1 MKLKVIYLSYLLNR
15 FPNPSDMSGMD
26 GSVEE
31 INGTE
36 VSSESFLRFSPT
48 SVSTGAA
55 AVSYGR
61 TANVYIYVSIFLSL
75 LLFLLTLLIIALH
88 RLKNIISSSSSYPE
102 CSSEA
107 GSSFTNMEIC
117 SISSQ
122 RSTVSS
128 LSWQQRETEWSH
140 TFLNVLIF

>member
-1 MKLKVIYLSYLLNR
+1 MTQR
-15 FPNPSDMSGMD
+15 FPNPTDMSGMA
-26 GSVEE
+26 GTVEE

-36 VSSESFLRFSPT
+36 VDSESYLRFSPT

-55 AVSYGR
+55 AATFGH
-61 TANVYIYVSIFLSL
+61 TANVYVYISIFLSL
-75 LLFLLTLLIIALH
+75 LFFLLTLLIIAVH

-122 RSTVSS
+122 KSTVSS
-128 LSWQQRETEWSH
+128 LSY
-140 TFLNVLIF
+140 

>member
-1 MKLKVIYLSYLLNR
+1 
-15 FPNPSDMSGMD
+15 MSGMD
-26 GSVEE
+26 GAVEE

-36 VSSESFLRFSPT
+36 VDSESFLRFSPA

-55 AVSYGR
+55 AASYGR
-61 TANVYIYVSIFLSL
+61 TASVYVYVSIFLSL

-102 CSSEA
+102 CGSEA

-128 LSWQQRETEWSH
+128 LS
-140 TFLNVLIF
+140 